1 MVPMRRHRNVRVHR
15 GYKRAEGSRA
25 RPVWRGPRLRSDSAL
40 ASAPMRLSPALLAL
54 LIAVPAVQ
62 AQEQFVVF
70 TALPI
75 LDVPAVP
82 EMGGATVGRLADDA
96 RSFLQNPAA
105 LALAPA
111 GQAAVGTP
119 SAVWFGESRVETA
132 AASWTSRVGR
142 LAVGVGA
149 AQGAMSG
156 DARTLGDGTPFDP
169 TDRFRALGASV
180 ATTGAV
186 RVALGATA
194 RMVTSTDAPVYDGA
208 RYTVGRLRGMTAD
221 VGALATVDL
230 ARLAGRPRV
239 GRLAPA
245 LDVTAGYAQ
254 THIGGTVRYSGFSGQ
269 PLPRTGALGWSARVG
284 IDTPVAGRA
293 FRLAEV
299 EGAVGA
305 ERRLARPSDAGLTYA
320 PLTAGVR
327 IADAL
332 AGTGTDLTTG
342 RRGVR
347 VGLAETLSVAWG
359 LFDGGGFRPV
369 ATRTVEVR
377 AAGLLALAAAHTG
390 SLGRS
395 LSRLDLRVGRTTV
408 FAGSPDAA
416 SRTTFSLVV
425 RR

>member
-1 MVPMRRHRNVRVHR
+1 
-15 GYKRAEGSRA
+15 
-25 RPVWRGPRLRSDSAL
+25 
-40 ASAPMRLSPALLAL
+40 MRLSPALLAL
-54 LIAVPAVQ
+54 LVAVPAAR

-70 TALPI
+70 TALPV

-119 SAVWFGESRVETA
+119 SAVWFGESRIETA
-132 AASWTSRVGR
+132 AASWTSRVRR
-142 LAVGVGA
+142 LALGVGA
-149 AQGAMSG
+149 AQGEMSG

-169 TDRFRALGASV
+169 TDRFRALSASV
-180 ATTGAV
+180 ATAGAV
-186 RVALGATA
+186 RAAFGATA

-208 RYTVGRLRGMTAD
+208 RFTVGRLRGMTAD
-221 VGALATVDL
+221 VGALVTADV
-230 ARLAGRPRV
+230 ARLAGSPRV
-239 GRLAPA
+239 GWLSPA

-254 THIGGTVRYSGFSGQ
+254 THIGGAVKYSGFAGQ
-269 PLPRTGALGWSARVG
+269 PLPRTGALGWSARAG
-284 IDTPVAGRA
+284 LDTPVAGRA
-293 FRLAEV
+293 LRLVEV
-299 EGAVGA
+299 EGAFGA
-305 ERRLARPSDAGLTYA
+305 ERRLARPSGLEGGVTYA
-320 PLTAGVR
+320 PLMAGVG

-347 VGLAETLSVAWG
+347 LGLAETLSVAWG
-359 LFDGGGFRPV
+359 TFDGGGFRSV
-369 ATRTVEVR
+369 ATRSVEVR
-377 AAGLLALAAAHTG
+377 TAGVFALAAGRLRLG
-390 SLGRS
+390 SVGAALARV
-395 LSRLDLRVGRTTV
+395 DLRVGRTTV
-408 FAGSPDAA
+408 FAGSPDAT